1 MDTQQQKRFNM
12 FLRVQ
17 QFGVEH
23 AGVFAENT
31 YGGRLFLE
39 IGLIVADMVR
49 GVAGQNEGERRSAI
63 NRLSKAKKAL
73 VEDLQAIARTGQ
85 SMTGEFPELVGKF
98 KLVTP
103 LANAELLGAARAFA
117 GFAEPYRAK
126 FIERNLPADFLED
139 LEADIVVFESAL
151 RDRITASSQ
160 RTAASRAIR
169 SGATKGMD
177 SVKRL
182 DAVVRNTFRG
192 NHAKLEEWKRAKA
205 LNRVNGRGSAT
216 ATGAPSG
223 ATASVRAASA

>member
-23 AGVFAENT
+23 AGIFAENT

-39 IGLIVADMVR
+39 IGQIVSEMVK
-49 GVAGQNEGERRSAI
+49 GIAGQNEGEKRSALSK
-63 NRLSKAKKAL
+63 LSKAKKAL

-85 SMTGEFPELVGKF
+85 TMAGEYPELVGKF
-98 KLVTP
+98 RLVTP

-117 GFAEPYRAK
+117 GFAEPYRAN
-126 FIERNLPADFLED
+126 FIERNLPANFLED
-139 LEADIVVFESAL
+139 LEADILVFEAAM
-151 RDRITASSQ
+151 RDRIAVFNQ

-169 SGATKGMD
+169 TGATKGMD

-192 NHAKLEEWKRAKA
+192 NPVKLDEWKRAKA
-205 LNRVNGRGSAT
+205 LNRVGGRGSVVPTVAT
-216 ATGAPSG
+216 ATTPA
-223 ATASVRAASA
+223 AVRAVSA